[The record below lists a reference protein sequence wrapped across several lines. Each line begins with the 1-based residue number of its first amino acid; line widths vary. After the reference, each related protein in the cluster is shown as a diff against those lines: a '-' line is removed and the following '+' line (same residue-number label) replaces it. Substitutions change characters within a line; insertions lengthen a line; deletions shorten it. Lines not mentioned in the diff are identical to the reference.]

1 MKSPIAILSIFLLA
15 LGWYGCE
22 EFTLGSNRPP
32 RITSPNVTTAIIDLP
47 YSYTALAN
55 DPDDDILEFAYSGL
69 PDWLLVDGNT
79 VHGIPESTGTYHFTI
94 TVEDTEGE
102 SDRITV
108 TIEVT
113 SNAGLLENIVAAVSI
128 DSLLQTVNALSG
140 NTILHIFDFPRPIN
154 SRVESVAG
162 NEFAAEYL
170 EWKLASYGLLAGR
183 FTYSESGSNII
194 ALQQGS
200 THPDSIYIIGA
211 HYDSMV
217 SGSSQNPQDIRFSP
231 GADDNASGVAAV
243 LEAARVL
250 SQYTCRYT
258 ILYALW
264 DEEEIGFVGSEAY
277 AEHTLE
283 CDMKIAG
290 VVNLDMIAYDAN
302 NDGAVVIR
310 ESLHARSAQMVDRA
324 VGLIDQHSLSL
335 EPIVTSAMISSDNI
349 SFDMRGYSTIT
360 FIEDIFSDY
369 NPFAHSSDDTID
381 KFNNDYFNQ
390 VTKLVTAIL
399 ASLAGVESE
408 GVHESTTFWYC
419 I

>member
-1 MKSPIAILSIFLLA
+1 MFA

-22 EFTLGSNRPP
+22 KFTLGGNRPP
-32 RITSPNVTTAIIDLP
+32 RITSPNGTTAILNSP
-47 YSYTALAN
+47 FSYTALAD
-55 DPDDDILEFAYSGL
+55 DPDGDIIEFAYSGL
-69 PDWLLVDGNT
+69 PNWLAVDGNS
-79 VHGIPESTGTYHFTI
+79 VYGIPESTGTYYFTL
-94 TVEDTEGE
+94 TAEDTNGE
-102 SDRITV
+102 SDQITV
-108 TIEVT
+108 TIKVT
-113 SNAGLLENIVAAVSI
+113 SNAGLLDNIVTAVSI

-140 NTILHIFDFPRPIN
+140 NTVLPLFDPPRPIN

-183 FTYSESGSNII
+183 FAYSETGSNVM
-194 ALQQGS
+194 AMQQGS

-217 SGSSQNPQDIRFSP
+217 SGSSQNPQDIRFAP

-243 LEAARVL
+243 LEAARIL
-250 SQYTCRYT
+250 SKYTCRYT

-290 VVNLDMIAYDAN
+290 VINLDMIAYDAN
-302 NDGAVVIR
+302 DDGAVVISR
-310 ESLHARSAQMVDRA
+310 SLQGRSAQMADRA
-324 VGLIDQHSLSL
+324 VELAEQHSLSL
-335 EPIVTSAMISSDNI
+335 EPIITTAMISSDNI
-349 SFDMRGYSTIT
+349 SFEALGYSTIT
-360 FIEDIFSDY
+360 FIEDIYSDY
-369 NPFAHSSDDTID
+369 NTYAHSSEDTID
-381 KFNNDYFNQ
+381 KFNNGYYHQ
-390 VTKLVTAIL
+390 VTRLITAIL
-399 ASLAGVESE
+399 ACLAVVEFE
-408 GVHESTTFWYC
+408 GVHEPTTFWYC

>member
-290 VVNLDMIAYDAN
+290 VINLDMIAYDAN